1 MGLIEKAANMTHKEQ
16 GWFMSDSLGD
26 AQVGSWGS
34 KDGDL
39 FERQGD
45 LKSLNMG
52 VPDPITHSVSRTP
65 RWFTDSGV
73 TVGNWTVKGAVPGGL
88 ASLAIKL
95 EFSSQYSVACFLSS
109 YTEIQM
115 DNLEK
120 VGPALVD
127 LYHQPGKAWKLNQKW
142 VYTGLQVTSGFIV
155 MSREK
160 NTTLTL
166 SGQGQLSASG
176 VPIQINVDGFVS
188 SASSAVEVVGL
199 DNITPFVKL
208 CEVYD
213 PVLAKAWW
221 RQIGCA
227 VLAACPAIQ
236 RG

>member
-1 MGLIEKAANMTHKEQ
+1 MGLIEKAAHMMHSQ
-16 GWFMSDSLGD
+16 HGWFMSDSLND
-26 AQVGSWGS
+26 APVGSKGT

-39 FERQGD
+39 FERLGD

-52 VPDPITHSVSRTP
+52 VPDPILHSVSRTP

-88 ASLAIKL
+88 ASLAVKL

-109 YTEIQM
+109 YNEVNMTE
-115 DNLEK
+115 NLDK
-120 VGPALVD
+120 VGAALVD
-127 LYHQPGKAWKLNQKW
+127 LYHKPGKAWKLNQKW

-160 NTTLTL
+160 NTALTL
-166 SGQGQLSASG
+166 SGQGQLNVSG

-188 SASSAVEVVGL
+188 SASSSVEMVGL
-199 DNITPFVKL
+199 DNITPLLKL

-213 PVLAKAWW
+213 PILAKAWW
-221 RQIGCA
+221 RQIG
-227 VLAACPAIQ
+227 
-236 RG
+236 